1 MISKYDL
8 YKFLDKETD
17 LLFSNRARSSN
28 TSIHHHSKGTRLGQ
42 ENMECLPSSAQR
54 LEDNSDCV
62 QQPSRKISVQKK
74 VTVPQ
79 NRIGMSGYDMLE
91 F

>member
-8 YKFLDKETD
+8 YKFLDKEND
-17 LLFSNRARSSN
+17 LLFSNRARSPN
-28 TSIHHHSKGTRLGQ
+28 TSIHHHSKVTRLRR
-42 ENMECLPSSAQR
+42 ENMECLPSSARR

-62 QQPSRKISVQKK
+62 QQPSRKILVQKK
-74 VTVPQ
+74 VTVPKK
-79 NRIGMSGYDMLE
+79 RIGMSGYDMLE